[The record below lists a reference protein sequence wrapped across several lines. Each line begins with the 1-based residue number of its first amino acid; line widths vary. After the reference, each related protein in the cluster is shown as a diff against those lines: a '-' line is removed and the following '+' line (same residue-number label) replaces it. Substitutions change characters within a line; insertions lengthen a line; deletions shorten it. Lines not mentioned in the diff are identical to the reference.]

1 MVISYICVT
10 HFCLRVQRKGVL
22 DKAFKGV
29 QLESASHLGQEDG
42 GAGDDWRGLGQRC
55 GAAKKEDKV

>member
-1 MVISYICVT
+1 M
-10 HFCLRVQRKGVL
+10 HFYFRVQRKVVL
-22 DKAFKGV
+22 DKAVMEV

-42 GAGDDWRGLGQRC
+42 GAGDDWRGHRQRC